1 MNKERIASL
10 EERETKNDKV
20 RDHRLQQDIVL
31 VTAGSKGPFKLEGR
45 IVRRRGTSQGISEP
59 RHSFVC
65 FFFFFGRWGTW
76 TKFQVCPR
84 GYLVSFS
91 LRTEMSQGGGDDTAA
106 NNIRF
111 RCSDAAVLLGDGLSW
126 GRFGPWSK
134 SCKICGLQTKVEPPQ
149 GLQDDTALNNV
160 KFFCC
165 KWALAPSSSL
175 FHSSHIPLQMRHHQ
189 SLALTL
195 SWEMP
200 VAFWL
205 KCSLWSWIASISA
218 GNGWKTEPW
227 LKQQGRT
234 KEGPVQVENEME
246 RRDSVT

>member
-1 MNKERIASL
+1 MRSGKAVYPAYLPGPANHREHYGYCKEWDGLMVSVPESSFNRCGVEEMKLLMPATLILIFSFCTLGTVAREHTSVITVPNGGHWGNWGSRQFCHYGYAKGFALKVEPSQFGNDDTALNGIRLRCQDDSVIESL
-10 EERETKNDKV
+10 VGK
-20 RDHRLQQDIVL
+20 
-31 VTAGSKGPFKLEGR
+31 
-45 IVRRRGTSQGISEP
+45 
-59 RHSFVC
+59 
-65 FFFFFGRWGTW
+65 WGTW

-84 GYLVSFS
+84 GYLISFS

-165 KWALAPSSSL
+165 K
-175 FHSSHIPLQMRHHQ
+175 
-189 SLALTL
+189 
-195 SWEMP
+195 
-200 VAFWL
+200 
-205 KCSLWSWIASISA
+205 
-218 GNGWKTEPW
+218 
-227 LKQQGRT
+227 
-234 KEGPVQVENEME
+234 
-246 RRDSVT
+246 